1 MTRTNIS
8 TGGPFEASNGYCRC
22 VKIEHGTHTDFL
34 FAGTT
39 AMNPDGTIECE
50 GDAGGQTR
58 AILERIGAVLAEH
71 GAGLEHVVS
80 TRMYVVDPAHAEA
93 VGRAHGEVFRDIRP
107 AATLVVV
114 AGLVDARMLVEI
126 EAVAIGPK

>member
-8 TGGPFEASNGYCRC
+8 TGGPFEATNGYSRC
-22 VKIEHGTHTDFL
+22 VKIEHDMHTDFF

-39 AMNPDGTIECE
+39 AMNPDGTIKCE

-80 TRMYVVDPAHAEA
+80 TRMYVVDAAHAEA
-93 VGRAHGEVFRDIRP
+93 VGRAHGEVFKDIRP

-114 AGLVDARMLVEI
+114 AGLVDERMLVEI
-126 EAVAIGPK
+126 EAVAICPK

>member
-8 TGGPFEASNGYCRC
+8 TNGPYEATNGYSRC
-22 VKIEHGTHTDFL
+22 VKIDHETHTDFF

-39 AMNPDGTIECE
+39 AMNPDGSIECE

-80 TRMYVVDPAHAEA
+80 TRMYVADAAHAEA
-93 VGRAHGEVFRDIRP
+93 VGQAHGEVFKDIRP
-107 AATLVVV
+107 AATLLVV
-114 AGLVDARMLVEI
+114 AGLVDGRMLVEI
-126 EAVAIGPK
+126 EATAIAPR

>member
-1 MTRTNIS
+1 MNRTTIS
-8 TGGPFEASNGYCRC
+8 TGGPYEATNGYSRC
-22 VKIEHGTHTDFL
+22 VKIEHADHVEFF

-39 AMNPDGTIECE
+39 AMNPDGSIECE
-50 GDAGGQTR
+50 GDAGGQAR
-58 AILERIGAVLAEH
+58 AILARIGAVLADH

-80 TRMYVVDPAHAEA
+80 TRMYVVDDAHAEA
-93 VGRAHGEVFRDIRP
+93 VGWAHGEVFKDNRP

-126 EAVAIGPK
+126 EAVAIAPR